1 MDIDI
6 INQEFLFW
14 LWPVKLSIRH
24 NSFIRKLKSAL
35 IWCSYHFKT
44 PFRVILQYPQLKRE
58 ILQSKEKAI
67 LSQAAL
73 RILCRMDI
81 YFKRLVIY
89 QSGIRINISN
99 TKSAKVLSNLQFKL
113 IFSVLTKS
121 CKNEY
126 ICPSDIRHNYFFK
139 HYPHYHRRFFRLVR
153 RLKVTAKSQ

>member
-1 MDIDI
+1 M
-6 INQEFLFW
+6 
-14 LWPVKLSIRH
+14 KLSNRH
-24 NSFIRKLKSAL
+24 NSFIRKRKSAL

-44 PFRVILQYPQLKRE
+44 PFCVILQYPHLKRE

-89 QSGIRINISN
+89 QSGITINISN
-99 TKSAKVLSNLQFKL
+99 TKSVKVLSNLQFKL

-139 HYPHYHRRFFRLVR
+139 HYPHYFFHRRFFRLVR
-153 RLKVTAKSQ
+153 RLKVTAKFL